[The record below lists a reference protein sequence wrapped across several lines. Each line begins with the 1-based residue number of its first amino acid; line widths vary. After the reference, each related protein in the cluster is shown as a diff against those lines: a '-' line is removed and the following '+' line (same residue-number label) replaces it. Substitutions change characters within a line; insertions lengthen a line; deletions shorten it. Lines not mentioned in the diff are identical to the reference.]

1 MKFHRYPN
9 TFIGGVNLK
18 VENLGRSLEFYK
30 KIIGFEVLEESN
42 RKAVLGAGQKPLV
55 TLEQPEGVISKQQR
69 RSGLYHYAI
78 LLPSRKDLGKVLRHF
93 IEINQP
99 IGAGDHLVSEALY
112 LDDPDGNGI
121 EIYSDRPSSGW
132 AWNGTEVE
140 MTTKQIDA
148 EGILASGEGESWNGM
163 PADTII
169 GHVHLHVANLQE
181 TKKFYGEGLG
191 FELVSRF
198 PQALFM
204 STGGYHHH
212 LGLNTWNGVG
222 APAPE
227 ENSAGLKYFTLLMP
241 EEQREK
247 VIKNLGELGVPVD
260 EEYMV
265 KDPSGIAI
273 KLDIV
278 KP

>member
-1 MKFHRYPN
+1 MEQKFHTYPN
-9 TFIGGVNLK
+9 TFIGGVHLK
-18 VENLGRSLEFYK
+18 VENLERSLEFYK
-30 KIIGFEVLEESN
+30 KVIGFQVLDQSD
-42 RKAVLGAGQKPLV
+42 RQAVLGAGGNQLV
-55 TLEQPEGVISKQQR
+55 TLEQPDNVIPKQPR

-78 LLPSRKDLGKVLRHF
+78 LLPSRKELGKVLRHLL
-93 IEINQP
+93 EIQYP

-132 AWNGTEVE
+132 AWNGSEVE
-140 MTTKQIDA
+140 MATKQIDA
-148 EGILASGEGESWNGM
+148 EGILAAAEGEKWQGM
-163 PADTII
+163 PSGTII

-191 FELVSRF
+191 FDLVSRY

-222 APAPE
+222 APSPD
-227 ENSAGLKYFTLLMP
+227 ENSVGLKYFTLLMP
-241 EEQREK
+241 AEQRET
-247 VIKNLGELGVPVD
+247 VIKKLHDLGVVVD
-260 EEYMV
+260 ENYMV
-265 KDPSGIAI
+265 KDPSGTAI
-273 KLDIV
+273 KLETI
-278 KP
+278 